1 MKKYDIEEK
10 LLEILDRAEMYGE
23 FDKMNIK
30 FGVME
35 LCREVRRDKI
45 MGKDVNEDIKPD
57 KSISLEPHYT
67 EEKEEEGERGL
78 FTGLIMFGII
88 LGVMFTLICDAIIK

>member
-23 FDKMNIK
+23 LRMDA
-30 FGVME
+30 VME